1 MNLSCEGKFM
11 DRVRKDVI
19 YQNLSSYLLTL
30 NCNSQTEL
38 SIESYKEGLVL
49 VSEYPLTCFG
59 GFHGLSSACVVS
71 KMVSENDCRACSE
84 TSLKSNTA
92 TVCYCSFT
100 NCQALS

>member
-1 MNLSCEGKFM
+1 M

-38 SIESYKEGLVL
+38 SIKSYKEGLVL

-59 GFHGLSSACVVS
+59 GFHGPSSAYVVS
-71 KMVSENDCRACSE
+71 KMVSENDQFKKQHCNC
-84 TSLKSNTA
+84 LLLVDN
-92 TVCYCSFT
+92 CSFT